1 MKTDAIIQVRMSS
14 SRLPGKVMMKVD
26 SKHPVLYYVITQL
39 QFSKN
44 LDEII
49 VATSTREED
58 DIIADYVK
66 NLGVICFRGSLKDV
80 LDRYYQCA
88 KEFSIK
94 DIVRITSDC
103 PLIDPTIVDKV
114 IEKFKSN
121 SFDVVTNS
129 GPITGTFPQGTDVEV
144 FSFQALEKAWKKA
157 KKPSE
162 REHVTAY
169 FYNNESDFKIDYL
182 TRSENISHLRWC
194 VDGMPDL
201 ELVRKIVSKIN
212 KKPILMRH
220 ILDLFSKEPHLQDI
234 NKNHIVNEGA
244 LKSLEE
250 DKKAGF

>member
-44 LDEII
+44 LDEIV

-58 DIIADYVK
+58 DIIVDYVN
-66 NLGVICFRGSLKDV
+66 NLGISCFRGSLKDV

-88 KEFSIK
+88 KEFSVK

-121 SFDVVTNS
+121 SYDVVTNS
-129 GPITGTFPQGTDVEV
+129 GTVPRTFPQGTDVEV
-144 FSFQALEKAWKKA
+144 FSFQALEKAWKNA

-182 TRSENISHLRWC
+182 TRSKNISHLRWC
-194 VDGMPDL
+194 VDRMPDL
-201 ELVRKIVSKIN
+201 ELVRKIVSKVK
-212 KKPILMRH
+212 KKPILMTH

-234 NKNHIVNEGA
+234 NKNYVVNEGD
-244 LKSLEE
+244 LISSEE
-250 DKKAGF
+250 DKKAVF